1 MLLDKEMIPQRLRD
15 KRTCKKLSVEQVSAK
30 LKEMGFS
37 VAPKTLYGYEK
48 GVSMP
53 NVPIF
58 IALCDIYEVTDILS
72 AVSAKSS
79 AIHFSDDDWH
89 LDQYNDFF
97 NNRGVLGRIYLLMRD
112 GIPSFS
118 GYEEKLDNCFPKDSE
133 AANFDRLYKLFS
145 ELNEVGQ
152 SEAFFR
158 LGEIH
163 ANKDFLRN
171 PSAARR
177 QGNVIYCDFK
187 RP

>member
-1 MLLDKEMIPQRLRD
+1 MLLDKKMIPQFLRD
-15 KRTCKKLSVEQVSAK
+15 KRICKKLSVEQVSAK
-30 LKEMGFS
+30 LKDMGFS

-72 AVSAKSS
+72 AVSTKSS

-97 NNRGVLGRIYLLMRD
+97 NNRGVLGKIYLLMRD

-163 ANKDFLRN
+163 ANKDFLKKPLRIH
-171 PSAARR
+171 REGR
-177 QGNVIYCDFK
+177 VIFLDFSLK
-187 RP
+187 

>member
-1 MLLDKEMIPQRLRD
+1 MLLDKEMIPQLLRD

-163 ANKDFLRN
+163 ANKVFLRN
-171 PSAARR
+171 PSASA
-177 QGNVIYCDFK
+177 DK
-187 RP
+187 AM

>member
-1 MLLDKEMIPQRLRD
+1 MLLDKKMIPQLLRD
-15 KRTCKKLSVEQVSAK
+15 KRICKKLSVEQVSAK
-30 LKEMGFS
+30 LKDMGFS

-58 IALCDIYEVTDILS
+58 IALCDIY
-72 AVSAKSS
+72 
-79 AIHFSDDDWH
+79 
-89 LDQYNDFF
+89 
-97 NNRGVLGRIYLLMRD
+97 
-112 GIPSFS
+112 
-118 GYEEKLDNCFPKDSE
+118 KDSE

-152 SEAFFR
+152 SEAFSR

-163 ANKDFLRN
+163 ANKDFLKN
-171 PSAARR
+171 PLRIHR

-187 RP
+187 RR